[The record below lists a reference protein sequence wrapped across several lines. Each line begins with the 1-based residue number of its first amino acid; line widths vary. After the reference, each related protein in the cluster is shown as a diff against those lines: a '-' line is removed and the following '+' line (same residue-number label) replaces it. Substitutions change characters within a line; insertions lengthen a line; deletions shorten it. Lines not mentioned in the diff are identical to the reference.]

1 MTVNFDALAYSGEL
15 EAEGVPPRQAAVH
28 ARALSSALKDVVCV
42 HDLNRAE
49 MGLRG
54 ELHDLENRL
63 VQRIDQVRSELS
75 SRIEAVRI
83 ELIAKIDL
91 VRSDLSAR
99 LDALSAHVETVRSD
113 LSARIEIVRM
123 ELLSAIA
130 DLRSDNA
137 SIHREL
143 VIHRWMF
150 GVIIALNGATLG
162 IAIKGGL

>member
-1 MTVNFDALAYSGEL
+1 MTRSRIAANLKLRAFR
-15 EAEGVPPRQAAVH
+15 PRQAAVH
-28 ARALSSALKDVVCV
+28 ARALSSALKDEVCV

-49 MGLRG
+49 MGLRD
-54 ELHDLENRL
+54 ELHEVENRL
-63 VQRIDQVRSELS
+63 VLRIDQVHSELS

-83 ELIAKIDL
+83 ELIARIDL

-99 LDALSAHVETVRSD
+99 IETVRSD

-130 DLRSDNA
+130 DLRADNA

-150 GVIIALNGATLG
+150 GVIIALNGARLG
-162 IAIKGGL
+162 IAIRGGL

>member
-1 MTVNFDALAYSGEL
+1 MTVKFDALAYSGEL

-49 MGLRG
+49 TGLRD
-54 ELHDLENRL
+54 ELHEVENRL

-75 SRIEAVRI
+75 SRIEAVRT
-83 ELIAKIDL
+83 ELIARIDL
-91 VRSDLSAR
+91 
-99 LDALSAHVETVRSD
+99 VRSD

-130 DLRSDNA
+130 DLRADNA

-150 GVIIALNGATLG
+150 SVIIAMNGATLG
-162 IAIKGGL
+162 IAIRGGL

>member
-1 MTVNFDALAYSGEL
+1 MTVKFDALAYSGEL

-28 ARALSSALKDVVCV
+28 ARVLSSALKDVVCV

-49 MGLRG
+49 TGLRD
-54 ELHDLENRL
+54 ELHEVENRL
-63 VQRIDQVRSELS
+63 VQRIDRVHSELSSRTDQVRSELS
-75 SRIEAVRI
+75 GKIEAVRI
-83 ELIAKIDL
+83 ELIARIDL
-91 VRSDLSAR
+91 
-99 LDALSAHVETVRSD
+99 VRSD

-130 DLRSDNA
+130 DLRADNA

-162 IAIKGGL
+162 IAIRGGL